1 MMNPNL
7 FNICYSRVRE
17 GATPRAGDDKHFNTK
32 IVEVPPSP
40 LPVEKGRRRK
50 GKTQRPPPALPF
62 FFCVWGSPLFS
73 LTHTSLYLLYPMHRI
88 RTRPVE
94 FGGARKRG
102 WEDRGVEK
110 GVPALRGRVGLP
122 PSSYFRSIE

>member
-62 FFCVWGSPLFS
+62 FFFCGAHLCFHSR
-73 LTHTSLYLLYPMHRI
+73 THLSI
-88 RTRPVE
+88 
-94 FGGARKRG
+94 
-102 WEDRGVEK
+102 
-110 GVPALRGRVGLP
+110 
-122 PSSYFRSIE
+122 SSTPCIGYAHDQ

>member
-62 FFCVWGSPLFS
+62 FLCVGLTSVFTHAHISLSPLP
-73 LTHTSLYLLYPMHRI
+73 H
-88 RTRPVE
+88 
-94 FGGARKRG
+94 A
-102 WEDRGVEK
+102 
-110 GVPALRGRVGLP
+110 
-122 PSSYFRSIE
+122 